1 MNIQPRSLA
10 ATLFPIG
17 LLLIAMASIQS
28 GASLAKS
35 MFPVVGAQG
44 TTTLRL
50 IFASVIMLLLLRP
63 WRARLNAST
72 LRTVVIYGLALGG
85 MNFLFYMSLR
95 TVPLGIAV
103 ALEFTGPLAVAIY
116 ASRRAVD
123 FLWIALAVAGLL
135 LLIPIGQTDS
145 AIDLAGAGYALGAGV
160 CWALYILYGQRAGA
174 QNGIQTAALGVMIAA
189 LFIAPVGIVHA
200 GTALL
205 TPALLP
211 VALGVAILST
221 ALPYSLEMI
230 ALTRM
235 PARTFGTLMSIEPAF
250 GALSGLLFLGEVLT
264 PAQWLAIAAI
274 ITASVGATLSMQKET
289 TPPVAAD

>member
-1 MNIQPRSLA
+1 MTTSPRSLA
-10 ATLFPIG
+10 SVLFPVV

-63 WRARLNAST
+63 WRAQLTAKS
-72 LRTVVIYGLALGG
+72 LRTVIVYGMALGG

-116 ASRRAVD
+116 ASRKAVD
-123 FLWIALAVAGLL
+123 FLWIALAIIGLL
-135 LLIPIGQTDS
+135 LLIPMGAS
-145 AIDLAGAGYALGAGV
+145 SSSIDLTGVAYALSAGA
-160 CWALYILYGQRAGA
+160 CWALYIVFGQKAGA
-174 QNGIQTAALGVMIAA
+174 DNGVQTAALGVMIAA
-189 LFIAPVGIVHA
+189 LLVAPIGIVHA
-200 GTALL
+200 GAALL
-205 TPALLP
+205 TPSLIPIAI
-211 VALGVAILST
+211 GVAILST
-221 ALPYSLEMI
+221 ALPYTLEMV
-230 ALTRM
+230 ALTRL

-250 GALSGLLFLGEVLT
+250 GALSGLLFLHEHLSL
-264 PAQWLAIAAI
+264 AQWLAISCI
-274 ITASVGATLSMQKET
+274 ILASVGATLTMRSESK
-289 TPPVAAD
+289 PLVPVD